1 MPGTSG
7 KSPDQIS
14 STASANPPGEASP
27 RERVYRNRT
36 SVERRAER
44 RDKLLEAA
52 KAAFADQG
60 YARTSIEHL
69 CAAAGISTRNFY
81 EEFARKEDVLF
92 ALYDTVNGQALE
104 AALAAT
110 RQAPLDVVARAQ
122 AGVRAYLRVMTAD
135 PRLARIS
142 YVESVG
148 VSAEMERHRSAS
160 YRGFAALIEQQ
171 AGELMAA
178 GFIPRR
184 DFSLTAIALVGA
196 VKELGVATVSGEAD
210 GLDVRIERAAD
221 EAARLV
227 VAAILTPSL
236 QGLLGSA

>member
-1 MPGTSG
+1 MPASSG
-7 KSPDQIS
+7 KSPDQIPL
-14 STASANPPGEASP
+14 TASAEPAEPAAARP
-27 RERVYRNRT
+27 RVYRNRT
-36 SVERRAER
+36 SDERRAER

-52 KAAFADQG
+52 KTAFTEQG

-81 EEFARKEDVLF
+81 EEFARKEEVLF
-92 ALYDTVNGQALE
+92 ALYDTVNGQALD

-110 RQAPLDVVARAQ
+110 RDAPLDVVARAQ

-148 VSAEMERHRSAS
+148 VSAEMERHRNAS
-160 YRGFAALIEQQ
+160 YRAFAALIERQ

-178 GFIPRR
+178 GFIPTR

-196 VKELGVATVSGEAD
+196 VKELGVATVAAGAGEEEA
-210 GLDVRIERAAD
+210 RIERASE

-227 VAAILTPSL
+227 VAAILAPSL